1 MEADKEKLEKQ
12 TEDTGEIK
20 EETMPV
26 PESMAAAEEKAA
38 ESGEEKEER
47 PRCPEA
53 AIEAIL
59 FAVGNSVKISR
70 LCEVLDMNEKEMREV
85 LRHMQEE
92 YERQERGITLTELED
107 AVQLGTKGDYY
118 EYLVKLARNPKR
130 MSLSDTVIETLSIIA
145 YKQPVTRTEI
155 ERIRGVSCEHAL
167 NRLLEY
173 ELIEEVGRLDAPG
186 RPLLFGTTE
195 QFLRSFGVRS
205 ISDLPT
211 MSPELLQDFKEQAE
225 AEAEADLNVEVEV

>member
-1 MEADKEKLEKQ
+1 M
-12 TEDTGEIK
+12 
-20 EETMPV
+20 
-26 PESMAAAEEKAA
+26 
-38 ESGEEKEER
+38 
-47 PRCPEA
+47 
-53 AIEAIL
+53 
-59 FAVGNSVKISR
+59 GNSVKISR
-70 LCEVLDMNEKEMREV
+70 LCEVLGMNEMEMRDV
-85 LRHMQEE
+85 IRHMQEE
-92 YERQERGITLTELED
+92 YEKQERGITLTELED
-107 AVQLGTKGDYY
+107 AVQLGTKGEYY

-195 QFLRSFGVRS
+195 QFLRSFGVKS
-205 ISDLPT
+205 ISELPT
-211 MSPELLQDFKEQAE
+211 MSAELLQDFKEQAE

>member
-1 MEADKEKLEKQ
+1 MLEEDREKQ
-12 TEDTGEIK
+12 TEQGGEAGEMK
-20 EETMPV
+20 AAE
-26 PESMAAAEEKAA
+26 AKAAEESVT
-38 ESGEEKEER
+38 ETEER
-47 PRCPEA
+47 PVCPEA

-59 FAVGNSVKISR
+59 FAMGNSVKISR
-70 LCEVLDMNEKEMREV
+70 LCEVLGMNEREMREV
-85 LRHMQEE
+85 LKRMQEA
-92 YERQERGITLTELED
+92 YEREDRGITLTELED
-107 AVQLGTKGDYY
+107 AVQLGTKGEYY
-118 EYLVKLARNPKR
+118 EYLVKLAKNPKR

-145 YKQPVTRTEI
+145 YKQPVTRAEI

-195 QFLRSFGVRS
+195 QFLRSFGVKS
-205 ISDLPT
+205 ISELPT

-225 AEAEADLNVEVEV
+225 AEAEADLNVQVDV

>member
-1 MEADKEKLEKQ
+1 MLEEDREKQ
-12 TEDTGEIK
+12 TEQGAEAGEMK
-20 EETMPV
+20 AAE
-26 PESMAAAEEKAA
+26 ANAAEESVT
-38 ESGEEKEER
+38 ETEER
-47 PRCPEA
+47 PVCPEA

-59 FAVGNSVKISR
+59 FAMGNSVKISR
-70 LCEVLDMNEKEMREV
+70 LCEVLGMNEREMREV
-85 LRHMQEE
+85 LGRMQES
-92 YERQERGITLTELED
+92 YEREDRGITLTELED
-107 AVQLGTKGDYY
+107 AVQLGTKGEYY
-118 EYLVKLARNPKR
+118 EYLVKLAKNPKR

-145 YKQPVTRTEI
+145 YKQPVTRAEI

-195 QFLRSFGVRS
+195 QFLRSFGVKS
-205 ISDLPT
+205 ISELPT

-225 AEAEADLNVEVEV
+225 AEAEADLNVQVDV